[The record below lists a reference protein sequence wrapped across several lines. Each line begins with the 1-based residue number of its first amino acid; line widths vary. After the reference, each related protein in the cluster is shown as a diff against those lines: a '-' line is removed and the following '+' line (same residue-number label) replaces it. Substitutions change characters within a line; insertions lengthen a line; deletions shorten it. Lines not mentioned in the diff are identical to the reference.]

1 MKDPRAGDVD
11 RRLEVLLEKAR
22 GKVRAP
28 RGFANRVMDAVYKEA
43 LSGAPRRPG
52 VQAQQP
58 WRDPASS
65 RLYRRIGWSLMVT
78 AAVLAVS
85 LLVPHGAYP
94 TLVGAGS
101 AEAALGAGPSAVVQQ
116 ALSGAGEAV
125 QGALGEK
132 QIGRS
137 SE

>member
-1 MKDPRAGDVD
+1 
-11 RRLEVLLEKAR
+11 
-22 GKVRAP
+22 
-28 RGFANRVMDAVYKEA
+28 
-43 LSGAPRRPG
+43 
-52 VQAQQP
+52 
-58 WRDPASS
+58 
-65 RLYRRIGWSLMVT
+65 MVT

-94 TLVGAGS
+94 TLVGAGTD
-101 AEAALGAGPSAVVQQ
+101 EAALGAGPSAVVQQ